1 METKQLQGL
10 TSQQVEESRRLHG
23 ANILTPPEKTSLWK
37 QFLEKFEDPIIR
49 ILLVAWVLSMV
60 IAGVHCWGPEA
71 KGLTAFLEPVG
82 ILFAILLASCVGFVF
97 EVKANKAFE
106 VLNTVN
112 DDILVKVIRDGHIQ
126 EVPRKD
132 VVVGDIVVLGTGEEI
147 PADGHLLEAV
157 SLQVNEST
165 LTGEPVIGKT
175 TNEAEFDADATYP
188 SNVVMRGTTV
198 VDGHGVACSLIV

>member
-1 METKQLQGL
+1 METVFRKI
-10 TSQQVEESRRLHG
+10 RRPDYPH
-23 ANILTPPEKTSLWK
+23 
-37 QFLEKFEDPIIR
+37 
-49 ILLVAWVLSMV
+49 
-60 IAGVHCWGPEA
+60 
-71 KGLTAFLEPVG
+71 PVG
-82 ILFAILLASCVGFVF
+82 SVGAVDGDSGRTLLGAGG
-97 EVKANKAFE
+97 EGADG

-112 DDILVKVIRDGHIQ
+112 DDILVKVIRDEHIQ

-198 VDGHGVACSLIV
+198 VDGHGVMEVEKVGDATGYGKVYEGSQIDNNIDTPLQIQLSMPDILNAPNNHAASKTLSDFLRAVQCR